1 MEKYHHPFE
10 WTIALREEIMTQTG
24 LPISFGLAANK
35 MVAKMATDEAK
46 PNGYLHIPSGM
57 ERSFLAPL
65 KVNKIPGVGDQLF
78 QTLTSW
84 GIQTIGDLAAWPAEV
99 LEARLGKYGLELW
112 HKAQGNHSGEV
123 VPYHEAKSIST
134 ESTFEQNI
142 VDEEAMLAEI
152 VQMTE
157 KVAYSL
163 RQENKMAGCIAVKI
177 RYPDFETTSRQ
188 TIIDYTC
195 HDDELIPQAKELF
208 RKLHRKGVAV
218 RLLGV
223 RLGELTDGAV
233 QTNLFAD
240 TAKKLELYRAID
252 EVKDRY
258 GKEAL
263 TKATGVRSA

>member
-1 MEKYHHPFE
+1 M
-10 WTIALREEIMTQTG
+10 
-24 LPISFGLAANK
+24 
-35 MVAKMATDEAK
+35 
-46 PNGYLHIPSGM
+46 
-57 ERSFLAPL
+57 
-65 KVNKIPGVGDQLF
+65 GDQLF

-99 LEARLGKYGLELW
+99 LEARLGKYGLELL
-112 HKAQGNHSGEV
+112 HKAQGIHSGEV

-134 ESTFEQNI
+134 ESTFDQNI
-142 VDEEAMLAEI
+142 VDEETMLAEI

-157 KVAYSL
+157 KVAYGL

-208 RKLHRKGVAV
+208 RKLHRKGAAV

-233 QTNLFAD
+233 QTNLFSD
-240 TAKKLELYRAID
+240 TGKKLELYKAID

-263 TKATGVRSA
+263 TKATGIRSA